1 MTLQGA
7 RGSTCTPTRS
17 AVFTSPP
24 SSLGIGVFDQTTVS
38 IRLTS
43 MHRAGSG
50 KVQYDVEDGEFLGD
64 AMDEEASVDG
74 REKGFISLEESHVV
88 SEEDEV
94 DDVGDY
100 QERVDQSPSLDTEAL
115 VRCSIAVSTAASQHP
130 VVDTA
135 IEGGPPIILVR
146 LMAVPTEEDFQSNE
160 EFARLRGECASSSSH
175 PKMIVARILA
185 EDQQGQGMQRR
196 IWGNNAMLAR
206 ITTGKVLPPC
216 VFQQVA
222 EYIRSGD
229 ESEDNKVPIELSESV
244 RSSLPQAQQRDL

>member
-1 MTLQGA
+1 MILSRA
-7 RGSTCTPTRS
+7 DILALPFGSEEDDDEETEEEENREEEEAIDT
-17 AVFTSPP
+17 AAAGFTS
-24 SSLGIGVFDQTTVS
+24 T
-38 IRLTS
+38 
-43 MHRAGSG
+43 HRAGSG
-50 KVQYDVEDGEFLGD
+50 KVRYMYDVEDGEFLGD

-146 LMAVPTEEDFQSNE
+146 LMAVPTEDDFQSNE
-160 EFARLRGECASSSSH
+160 EFARLRGECSSSSSH

-185 EDQQGQGMQRR
+185 EDQQGQVMQRR

-206 ITTGKVLPPC
+206 ITTSKVLPPC
-216 VFQQVA
+216 A

-229 ESEDNKVPIELSESV
+229 ESEDNEVPIELSESV

>member
-1 MTLQGA
+1 MIL
-7 RGSTCTPTRS
+7 SF
-17 AVFTSPP
+17 AVILALP
-24 SSLGIGVFDQTTVS
+24 LEVK
-38 IRLTS
+38 
-43 MHRAGSG
+43 AAE
-50 KVQYDVEDGEFLGD
+50 KVRYDVEDGEFLGD

-94 DDVGDY
+94 DDGGDY
-100 QERVDQSPSLDTEAL
+100 QERVDQSPSLGTEAL
-115 VRCSIAVSTAASQHP
+115 VRYSIAVSTAASQHP

-146 LMAVPTEEDFQSNE
+146 LMAVPTEDDFQSNE
-160 EFARLRGECASSSSH
+160 EFARLRGECSSSSSH

-185 EDQQGQGMQRR
+185 EDQQGQVMQRR

-206 ITTGKVLPPC
+206 ITTSKVLPPC
-216 VFQQVA
+216 A

-229 ESEDNKVPIELSESV
+229 ESEDNEVPIELSESV

>member
-38 IRLTS
+38 IRLTLT
-43 MHRAGSG
+43 HRAGSG
-50 KVQYDVEDGEFLGD
+50 KVRYDVEDGEFLGD

-94 DDVGDY
+94 DDGGDY
-100 QERVDQSPSLDTEAL
+100 QERVDQSPSLGTEAL
-115 VRCSIAVSTAASQHP
+115 VRYSIAVSTAASQHP

-146 LMAVPTEEDFQSNE
+146 LMAVPTEDDFQSNE
-160 EFARLRGECASSSSH
+160 EFARLRGECSSSSSH

-185 EDQQGQGMQRR
+185 EDQQGQVMQRR

-216 VFQQVA
+216 A

-229 ESEDNKVPIELSESV
+229 ESEDNEVPIELSESV